1 MTPADAEEVYSEQKG
16 FRRLESLEKGE
27 LYWGVWYQDD
37 NEVVT
42 EVVMCPPERI

>member
-1 MTPADAEEVYSEQKG
+1 MTPADADEVYSEHRG
-16 FRRLESLEKGE
+16 FRCRENLGNGE

-42 EVVMCPPERI
+42 EVVMCPP